1 MAYLLVI
8 RIVLQMNTMIVLI
21 RKLIAYL
28 MIDKQELKK
37 LSKII

>member
-8 RIVLQMNTMIVLI
+8 GIVLQMNTMIVLI

>member
-1 MAYLLVI
+1 MAYLLVMG
-8 RIVLQMNTMIVLI
+8 IVLQMNTMIVLI